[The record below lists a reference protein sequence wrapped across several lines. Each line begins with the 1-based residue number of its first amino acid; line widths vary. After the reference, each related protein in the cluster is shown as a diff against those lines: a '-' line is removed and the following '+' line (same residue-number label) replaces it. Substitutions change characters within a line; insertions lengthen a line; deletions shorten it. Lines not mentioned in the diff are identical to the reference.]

1 MPSIA
6 PHISAVLGWHQLTLY
21 CSPFVK
27 KNKINGELYR
37 AYTISDLPKKFGTD
51 NLTSWFVIN
60 ELGSGHAGL
69 TLIHEDNFNTW
80 G

>member
-1 MPSIA
+1 MQTI
-6 PHISAVLGWHQLTLY
+6 
-21 CSPFVK
+21 K
-27 KNKINGELYR
+27 KFKTPTKNYIKYKINGELYR

-51 NLTSWFVIN
+51 NLTSWFVIH

-80 G
+80 GS

>member
-1 MPSIA
+1 MQTI
-6 PHISAVLGWHQLTLY
+6 
-21 CSPFVK
+21 K
-27 KNKINGELYR
+27 KFKTPTKNYIKYKINGELYR
-37 AYTISDLPKKFGTD
+37 AYTISDLPKKIGTD

>member
-1 MPSIA
+1 MQTI
-6 PHISAVLGWHQLTLY
+6 
-21 CSPFVK
+21 K
-27 KNKINGELYR
+27 KFKTPTKNYIKYKINGELYR

-80 G
+80 GS

>member
-1 MPSIA
+1 MQTI
-6 PHISAVLGWHQLTLY
+6 
-21 CSPFVK
+21 K
-27 KNKINGELYR
+27 KFKTPTKNYIKYKINGELYR

-60 ELGSGHAGL
+60 ELGSSHAGL